1 MLPYLSTPL
10 IARGY
15 KLTRELLDGAR
26 TEEDRNKARVTATW
40 SGSVTASNSRLS
52 GGTDRPLTR
61 SGAAG
66 TSAPN
71 SNISPRSPNARFG
84 PVAKKPDGWVGTWY
98 DPVWNPRK
106 MDAEGKTSMTWQ
118 GRCWMCR
125 GSGHRGADAYC
136 PSQIRNQERN
146 LNAMATESLSEESSD
161 REKPSP

>member
-10 IARGY
+10 IVRGY

-26 TEEDRNKARVTATW
+26 TEEDRKKDVAFSHPRNKARVTATW

-106 MDAEGKTSMTWQ
+106 RRKKHGKKT
-118 GRCWMCR
+118 
-125 GSGHRGADAYC
+125 
-136 PSQIRNQERN
+136 I
-146 LNAMATESLSEESSD
+146 L
-161 REKPSP
+161 

>member
-1 MLPYLSTPL
+1 MSPL
-10 IARGY
+10 VTLA
-15 KLTRELLDGAR
+15 TRPELQPPGA
-26 TEEDRNKARVTATW
+26 AV
-40 SGSVTASNSRLS
+40 SGTASNNRLS
-52 GGTDRPLTR
+52 GGTARTSRIPDDRPLTR
-61 SGAAG
+61 SGATG

-71 SNISPRSPNARFG
+71 SNISPRSPTTRID
-84 PVAKKPDGWVGTWY
+84 PVAKTPEGWGGTWY

-118 GRCWMCR
+118 GHCWICR
-125 GSGHRGADAYC
+125 GSGHRGADACC